1 MATFEEMRQ
10 YAREKYQIS
19 DEDEAG
25 FSLLFEYEN
34 GRSQLICCFCFEALE
49 REFIEFRTRVCTLRE
64 LDPQQALKLNA
75 GFTLGALTVED
86 GYYYL
91 IANLMVKDMD
101 PDEFDLPVNILAVI
115 ADELEATY
123 SNESDQF

>member
-10 YAREKYQIS
+10 YAREKYQVS
-19 DEDEAG
+19 GEDETG

-34 GRSQLICCFCFEALE
+34 GRSQLIGCFCFEALE
-49 REFIEFRTRVCTLRE
+49 REFIEFRTRVCAVQE
-64 LDPQQALKLNA
+64 LGPHQALKLNA
-75 GFTLGALTVED
+75 GFTLGALALED

-101 PDEFDLPVNILAVI
+101 PDEFDLPVNILAAI
-115 ADELEATY
+115 ADELEGTY